1 MVYAPREDRSA
12 WDPSPLPPPP
22 PPASSLIRVF
32 VVRLKK
38 AWILSYPL
46 SAQRRLWSDWADTL
60 IRLGGCPGWSESSLG
75 AHAILLVLSRCASNA
90 SFLTLTMHLRIKQ
103 ENGSTK
109 NPIFHQYRAT
119 YKSRILS
126 VTFLGHDLRF
136 CLRRFA
142 FWEKILKIKRFRK
155 LSEQKRRPTAKHNG
169 WN

>member
-1 MVYAPREDRSA
+1 MRPGKTQIS
-12 WDPSPLPPPP
+12 LGTPPPP
-22 PPASSLIRVF
+22 PPPPPVWSEF

-46 SAQRRLWSDWADTL
+46 SAQRRLWSDWADT
-60 IRLGGCPGWSESSLG
+60 ESSLG
-75 AHAILLVLSRCASNA
+75 AHAILLVLSRCDSNA

-103 ENGSTK
+103 ENCSTK

-119 YKSRILS
+119 YKNRILS

-155 LSEQKRRPTAKHNG
+155 LSEQKRRPTAKHNS